1 MTRDV
6 SVAVAVLAVL
16 LLAHLAVD
24 LGERTSE
31 DAVHLSGDTAPE
43 EAPHGK
49 TSAREENA

>member
-24 LGERTSE
+24 LGERASE
-31 DAVHLSGDTAPE
+31 DAARLSGDTARE

-49 TSAREENA
+49 ASAREENA